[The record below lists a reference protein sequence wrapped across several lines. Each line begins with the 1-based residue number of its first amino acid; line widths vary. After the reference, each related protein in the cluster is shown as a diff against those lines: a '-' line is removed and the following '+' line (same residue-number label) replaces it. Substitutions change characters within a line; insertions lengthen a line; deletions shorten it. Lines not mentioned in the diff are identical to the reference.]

1 MKKAKD
7 MNNDRTEH
15 RLIRNRLDVIHTKT
29 SDKSNE
35 KVRGFLFSKKH
46 KAT

>member
-7 MNNDRTEH
+7 VNNGSTEH
-15 RLIRNRLDVIHTKT
+15 RLIKNRLDVIRTKS
-29 SDKSNE
+29 SDNSNE
-35 KVRGFLFSKKH
+35 KAGVLFSKKH